1 MIHNELLLK
10 YGAKTQEYTKNKIIF
25 SENEYA
31 KNYYQII
38 SGAVKMSNFNDDGK
52 EFIQGIFYKQQ
63 SFGEPPLFINV
74 TYPANAITLIKT
86 TLFILPKKAL
96 LQLLYAQPEIHLNIT
111 KSLANKLYYKAII
124 ASEISNQEPTHRI
137 IRFFDYLKMMFTISM
152 ALLTLKYLTLG
163 NKLLIF

>member
-74 TYPANAITLIKT
+74 TL
-86 TLFILPKKAL
+86 
-96 LQLLYAQPEIHLNIT
+96 
-111 KSLANKLYYKAII
+111 SC
-124 ASEISNQEPTHRI
+124 
-137 IRFFDYLKMMFTISM
+137 
-152 ALLTLKYLTLG
+152 
-163 NKLLIF
+163 